1 MHAPL
6 DSDKYK
12 EKTICDQIRVQNTV
26 ENTLSAGHQKG
37 VDEQMLEKVIQIH
50 QMIIHKLAW
59 LYVGHLSRQWP
70 SQSQA
75 SIITKIVPS
84 SENDT
89 SCGLA
94 SLHIVPIKSKDKNKI
109 YIQTN
114 AKKL

>member
-1 MHAPL
+1 M
-6 DSDKYK
+6 
-12 EKTICDQIRVQNTV
+12 V
-26 ENTLSAGHQKG
+26 ENTKKG

-75 SIITKIVPS
+75 SIITKIVSS

>member
-1 MHAPL
+1 ML
-6 DSDKYK
+6 D
-12 EKTICDQIRVQNTV
+12 
-26 ENTLSAGHQKG
+26 
-37 VDEQMLEKVIQIH
+37 KVIQIH

-75 SIITKIVPS
+75 SVITKFVSS

>member
-1 MHAPL
+1 M
-6 DSDKYK
+6 
-12 EKTICDQIRVQNTV
+12 QNTV

-37 VDEQMLEKVIQIH
+37 VDEQMLGKVIQIH

-75 SIITKIVPS
+75 SIITKIVSS

-94 SLHIVPIKSKDKNKI
+94 SLHIEPIKSKDKNKI